1 MHDDSLKLKSHLIVE
16 IIVNPIHKNELILT
30 ALEEKIERMIKQ
42 REAKQ
47 NQGIWCAPPPSPK
60 LRAVTPTL
68 SNCLGGYPFFP
79 VLNATAYKNAPIS
92 LLSIIIQ
99 LTVRD
104 ISVKTKQKY

>member
-47 NQGIWCAPPPSPK
+47 NQGIWCAPPPPPNSVPSP
-60 LRAVTPTL
+60 LR
-68 SNCLGGYPFFP
+68 S
-79 VLNATAYKNAPIS
+79 
-92 LLSIIIQ
+92 
-99 LTVRD
+99 LTVWED
-104 ISVKTKQKY
+104 TPSFLF

>member
-47 NQGIWCAPPPSPK
+47 NQGIWCAPPPPNSVPSP
-60 LRAVTPTL
+60 LR
-68 SNCLGGYPFFP
+68 S
-79 VLNATAYKNAPIS
+79 
-92 LLSIIIQ
+92 
-99 LTVRD
+99 LTVWED
-104 ISVKTKQKY
+104 THSFLF